1 MIECKFAGVDYLLQ
15 RACHSG
21 CQNLQDRPSF
31 LAKMLNMIAHNARV
45 LRLATDDEIAA
56 EMARV
61 NAEEAGIRH
70 MLPKSRH
77 YLVKLE
83 RVRRPIVHILKET
96 FLSNGGDA
104 VVNRDVITAR
114 IEHSDVILTGT
125 RKQFQRAL
133 LSLREQGFGC
143 DALAAEVEAAIRHF
157 DSTPSVP
164 SSETFADPRLR
175 RTFELIGIRTLVMGI
190 LNVTPDSFSDGG
202 RYAEPSAAVDH
213 AYEMA
218 ANGAD
223 IIDIGGQSTRPG
235 SEPVP
240 IHEETDRVLPVVQ
253 ELAPNLDIPISIDT
267 YRAEVAEAALNAG
280 ALIVNDISGA
290 TFDAQM
296 PELLARRQCPAVIMH
311 ILGTPKNM
319 QSNPEYQ
326 DVMADIC
333 RFLRGRLE
341 ALAEAGVDE
350 KLLIVD
356 PGIGF
361 GKAVEHNLEILRRLA
376 ELRSIGRPILVGTS
390 RKATIGQV
398 LGGLMPGDRLEGTA
412 ATVALSI
419 ANGAD
424 IVRVHDVREM
434 TRVARMADSIVRR
447 QSGCTSTLG
456 GDTKSS

>member
-1 MIECKFAGVDYLLQ
+1 MVLARHGMPVQ
-15 RACHSG
+15 RACQSG
-21 CQNLQDRPSF
+21 CQNLQDRPSL

-61 NAEEAGIRH
+61 NADEAGIRH

-83 RVRRPIVHILKET
+83 HVRRPIVHILKET
-96 FLSNGGDA
+96 FLSNGGEA
-104 VVNRDVITAR
+104 VVNRDLITAKV
-114 IEHSDVILTGT
+114 EHSDVILIGT

-133 LSLREQGFGC
+133 LALREQGFGC

-157 DSTPSVP
+157 DGTPSVP
-164 SSETFADPRLR
+164 CLEAFADPRLTR
-175 RTFELIGIRTLVMGI
+175 LFELIGSRTLIMGI

-202 RYAEPSAAVDH
+202 RYVEPSAAVDH
-213 AYEMA
+213 AYDMA

-235 SEPVP
+235 SEPVSP
-240 IHEETDRVLPVVQ
+240 QEEADRVLPVVQ

-267 YRAEVAEAALNAG
+267 YRAEVAEAALDVG
-280 ALIVNDISGA
+280 ASIVNDISGT
-290 TFDAQM
+290 TFDARM

-311 ILGTPKNM
+311 ILGTPKDM
-319 QSNPEYQ
+319 QSNPEYK
-326 DVMADIC
+326 DLMADIC

-361 GKAVEHNLEILRRLA
+361 GKTIEHNLEILRRLG
-376 ELRSIGRPILVGTS
+376 ELKSIGRPILVGTS
-390 RKATIGQV
+390 RKSTIGHV
-398 LGGLMPGDRLEGTA
+398 LGGLTPDDRLEGTA

-424 IVRVHDVREM
+424 IVRVHDVKEM
-434 TRVARMADSIVRR
+434 ARVARMADSIVRR
-447 QSGCTSTLG
+447 Q
-456 GDTKSS
+456 